1 MNEHN
6 TPTTRPR
13 MEKRAANMLHMI
25 HKWSIEHPYV
35 VIAFYIAVIVA
46 SVLTIRSMPR
56 RFMPY
61 VESPMV
67 GVVTM
72 MPGYSAQEME
82 LYIAK
87 PIEEQM
93 VNVKNL
99 HYIRST
105 SQDGFALVSLEFNY
119 GTDMKK
125 ALFDVQSLMNLIQAN
140 LPTTGANIKPSWV
153 LSIDPLN
160 LPILSLAVTGD
171 SRWDKIKLREFVDND
186 VVNRIKTNPQV
197 YSVVPFG
204 GYKRQL
210 QVIVDRNKLAAYKLS
225 ILDVKNAIDKYN
237 VSRSGGTLTNGA
249 NEAIVRVDTHTVDP
263 QTVLNYPIAS
273 ITDGGSIVP
282 ASSIASPDDIGM
294 GMGSG
299 GGSSS
304 TIPPA
309 SNATG
314 ATIGTGTLEQ
324 PKTAYVRD
332 VARVIDTHWE
342 RRSAYHF
349 LDHGEIKES
358 IEAAVIQDPSASSAL
373 VVPAVEKIVR
383 QLEADNPGVKFE
395 VAYDNAHFVNIL
407 FKNVFEELGLAI
419 LLTALVVLLFLGEWR
434 GTIIVLITIPI
445 SLAMSITGLVP
456 LGMTLNSGTLIGLL
470 LSIGRLV
477 DDSIID
483 IHAVERH
490 MRMGKD
496 PKTATIDGIAEVRL
510 AVIAST
516 LVLVLALSP
525 LLFSGGIVQLMFVEL
540 VWPIILALLA
550 SMLVSFTL
558 TALLCAN
565 FLRPHSELDK
575 ERSSWFYVKLLN
587 PVQNALDRMENGYG
601 GIIRWM
607 LKHRFSN
614 MARILATVIIGF
626 TFYHFIGSEMM
637 PLADVGQAYGVLE
650 MAPGTNFAET
660 ERATI
665 ALEKI
670 MAKYPEIEKVSTEI
684 GTETMFESFSPN
696 YTGYAMP
703 QVNGAMMMMTFSDKD
718 KRKRDIWTIMDAVQR
733 EATQTIPGIR
743 RLQIKEM
750 GSDVMANSLA
760 PVSVLIY
767 GKDMHVL
774 NSIGQQVLDI
784 AKETKGMYQASS
796 SWDMMQPSYKIDVI
810 PERAQAMGL
819 SPADISEQAYYSLKG
834 GLTNEWYR
842 LPNLRQNTVLVR
854 YEGSDRANASDL
866 KDMYVTASD
875 GTQVPL
881 KSVANIRKEYAP
893 TLIEHDG
900 VRRVISING
909 YYRKGPGD
917 KPSMDVTMDLMMNAM
932 ANVNFPPGYGMEARG
947 DMTQMMD
954 SFARLLRGL
963 GIALIFIF
971 LVLVAQFRGFVQPLQ
986 MVFSLP
992 LELAGV
998 FIALFLAHQAFSTVS
1013 IMAVIVLTGMDITT
1027 AILLI
1032 DIIARYRDRGMPRD
1046 QAVIE
1051 ACPQRLRPILM
1062 TSMTT
1067 IIVMIPVAFF
1077 PKTGMDAYQPLGTV
1091 ILGGLII
1098 GTILSLF
1105 DIPIMHTYVDDL
1117 IKWLNCKFLKRKWE
1131 WPVSAHFGEEGA
1143 SSDVRTFD
1151 STNTGS
1157 VVAVDGVVPSDEVD
1171 GTESNQ

>member
-1 MNEHN
+1 MSEN
-6 TPTTRPR
+6 TDPTARPR
-13 MEKRAANMLHMI
+13 IETRAANALHLI
-25 HKWSIEHPYV
+25 HKWSIEHPYI
-35 VIAFYIAVIVA
+35 VIAFYLAVMVT
-46 SVLTIRSMPR
+46 SVLTIGSYLPR

-67 GVVTM
+67 GVTTM
-72 MPGYSAQEME
+72 MPGLSAQEME
-82 LYIAK
+82 KYVSK

-99 HYIRST
+99 HYVRST
-105 SQDGFALVSLEFNY
+105 SQDGFSIVSLEFNY

-125 ALFDVQSLMNLIQAN
+125 ALFDVQSLMNVVQGN
-140 LPTTGANIKPSWV
+140 LPQTGANIKPSWV

-160 LPILSLAVTGD
+160 LPILSLSVTGD
-171 SRWDKIKLREFVDND
+171 SRWDKVKLREFVDND
-186 VVNRIKTNPQV
+186 VVNQIKTIPQV

-210 QVIVDRNKLAAYKLS
+210 QVIVDRDKLAAYKLS

-237 VSRSGGTLTNGA
+237 VSRSGGTLTSGA
-249 NEAIVRVDTHTVDP
+249 NESIVRFDTLATDP
-263 QTVLNYPIAS
+263 QTVLNYPVAS
-273 ITDGGSIVP
+273 ISGGGAVTP
-282 ASSIASPDDIGM
+282 AASGSPSTGGM
-294 GMGSG
+294 GMG
-299 GGSSS
+299 GGSNSPGTAPS
-304 TIPPA
+304 PQPSPPGE
-309 SNATG
+309 G
-314 ATIGTGTLEQ
+314 ATGTGTLDQ
-324 PKTAYVRD
+324 PKTVYVRD

-349 LDHGEIKES
+349 VDHGKIKES
-358 IEAAVIQDPSASSAL
+358 IEAGVIQDPAASSAQI
-373 VVPAVEKIVR
+373 VPAVRKVLSR
-383 QLEADNPGVKFE
+383 LEQENPGVKFE
-395 VAYDNAHFVNIL
+395 VAYDNAHFVGIL
-407 FKNVFEELGLAI
+407 FKNMFEELGIAI
-419 LLTALVVLLFLGEWR
+419 LLTAIAVLLFLGEWR
-434 GTIIVLITIPI
+434 GTIIALITIPI
-445 SLAMSITGLVP
+445 SLAMAITMLMP
-456 LGMTLNSGTLIGLL
+456 MGMTLNSGTLIGLL
-470 LSIGRLV
+470 LAIGRLV

-490 MRMGKD
+490 MRMGKS
-496 PKTATIDGIAEVRL
+496 PKQATIDGIAEVRL

-516 LVLVLALSP
+516 LVLVLALTP

-540 VWPIILALLA
+540 VWPIIFALLA

-565 FLRPHSELDK
+565 LLKPHSELGQ
-575 ERSSWFYVKLLN
+575 ERGKFFYKAILG
-587 PVQNALDRMENGYG
+587 PIQHSLDRMETGYG
-601 GIIRWM
+601 RIIRWM
-607 LKHRFSN
+607 LQHRFSN
-614 MARILATVIIGF
+614 LARILATMIIGF

-650 MAPGTNFAET
+650 MAPGTSFAQT
-660 ERATI
+660 EKATT

-684 GTETMFESFSPN
+684 GAETMFESFSPM

-703 QVNGAMMMMTFSDKD
+703 QANAATMMITLSDKD
-718 KRKRDIWTIMDAVQR
+718 TRQLNIWQIMDAVQKQ
-733 EATQTIPGIR
+733 ATGTIPGIR

-750 GSDVMANSLA
+750 GSDVMASSLA
-760 PVSVLIY
+760 PVSVLVH
-767 GKDMHVL
+767 GKDL
-774 NSIGQQVLDI
+774 NILSLMGRQVLDI
-784 AKETKGMYQASS
+784 ADQTKGMYQAAT

-810 PERAQAMGL
+810 PERAQALGL
-819 SPADISEQAYYSLKG
+819 SPDDISQQAYYALRG

-842 LPNLRQNTVLVR
+842 LPNLKQDTVLVR
-854 YEGSDRANASDL
+854 YEQDQRKDYSDL
-866 KDMYVTASD
+866 GSMYIAAPDGRQVT
-875 GTQVPL
+875 L
-881 KSVANIRKEYAP
+881 KSVANIHKEYAP

-900 VRRVISING
+900 GRRVVSING
-909 YYRKGPGD
+909 FYRKGPND

-932 ANVNFPPGYGMEARG
+932 ANVNFPPGYGLEARG

-971 LVLVAQFRGFVQPLQ
+971 LVLVAQFRSFLQPLQ

-998 FIALFLAHQAFSTVS
+998 FLALFLAHQAFSTVS

-1032 DIIARYRDRGMPRD
+1032 DMIARYRDRGVPRD
-1046 QAVIE
+1046 QAVAE

-1062 TSMTT
+1062 TSMIT
-1067 IIVMIPVAFF
+1067 ILVMIPVAFF

-1091 ILGGLII
+1091 ILGGLIM

-1117 IKWLNCKFLKRKWE
+1117 IKSLNLRILRRKWE
-1131 WPVSAHFGEEGA
+1131 WPVTAHFA
-1143 SSDVRTFD
+1143 D
-1151 STNTGS
+1151 
-1157 VVAVDGVVPSDEVD
+1157 DGL
-1171 GTESNQ
+1171 ESK

>member
-1 MNEHN
+1 
-6 TPTTRPR
+6 
-13 MEKRAANMLHMI
+13 MEKRAANALHMI
-25 HKWSIEHPYV
+25 HKWSIEHPYI
-35 VIAFYIAVIVA
+35 VISFYLAVIVA
-46 SVLTIRSMPR
+46 SVLTIGVYMPR

-61 VESPMV
+61 VESPMI

-72 MPGYSAQEME
+72 MPGLSAQEME
-82 LYIAK
+82 MYVAK

-105 SQDGFALVSLEFNY
+105 SQDGFAIVSLEFNY

-125 ALFDVQSLMNLIQAN
+125 ALFDAQSLMNVVQAN
-140 LPTTGANIKPSWV
+140 LPAMGANIKPSWV

-160 LPILSLAVTGD
+160 LPILSMSVTGD
-171 SRWDKIKLREFVDND
+171 SRWDKIRLREFVDND
-186 VVNRIKTNPQV
+186 VVNRIKTIPQV

-237 VSRSGGTLTNGA
+237 VSRSGGTLTSGA
-249 NEAIVRVDTHTVDP
+249 NEAIVRFDTRATDP
-263 QTVLNYPIAS
+263 RTVLNYPIAS
-273 ITDGGSIVP
+273 VGVDGAQTVG
-282 ASSIASPDDIGM
+282 AGFE
-294 GMGSG
+294 
-299 GGSSS
+299 
-304 TIPPA
+304 IPPQQSA
-309 SNATG
+309 AQQSA
-314 ATIGTGTLEQ
+314 AQ
-324 PKTAYVRD
+324 PKTVYVRD

-342 RRSAYHF
+342 RRSAYNF
-349 LDHGEIKES
+349 VDHGKIKES
-358 IEAAVIQDPSASSAL
+358 IEAAVIQDPGASSAK
-373 VVPAVEKIVR
+373 VVPAVRKILK
-383 QLEADNPGVKFE
+383 QLEQENPGIKFE

-407 FKNVFEELGLAI
+407 FKNMFEELGLAI
-419 LLTALVVLLFLGEWR
+419 LLTAIAVLLFLGEWR
-434 GTIIVLITIPI
+434 GTIIALITIPI
-445 SLAMSITGLVP
+445 SLAMAITGLAWM
-456 LGMTLNSGTLIGLL
+456 GMTLNSGTLIGLL
-470 LSIGRLV
+470 LCIGRLV

-516 LVLVLALSP
+516 LVLVLALTP

-550 SMLVSFTL
+550 SMMVSFTL

-565 FLRPHSELDK
+565 LLRPHSEL
-575 ERSSWFYVKLLN
+575 ERERGSWFYRTVLGPIQRALN
-587 PVQNALDRMENGYG
+587 RMENGYG

-607 LKHRFSN
+607 LRHRFSN

-637 PLADVGQAYGVLE
+637 PLADVGQAYGVME
-650 MAPGTNFAET
+650 MAPGTSFAET
-660 ERATI
+660 ERATT

-670 MAKYPEIEKVSTEI
+670 MAKYPEIEKVSTEM
-684 GTETMFESFSPN
+684 GAETMFESFSPM

-703 QVNGAMMMMTFSDKD
+703 QVNASAMMITFSDKD
-718 KRKRDIWTIMDAVQR
+718 QRKRNIWQIMDAVQR

-750 GSDVMANSLA
+750 GSDVMASSLA
-760 PVSVLIY
+760 PVSVVIY
-767 GKDMHVL
+767 GKDMHIL
-774 NSIGQQVLDI
+774 NSIGRRVLDV
-784 AKETKGMYQASS
+784 ARQTKGMYQAAS

-810 PERAQAMGL
+810 PERAQALGL
-819 SPADISEQAYYSLKG
+819 SPEDISQQAYYSLKG

-842 LPNLRQNTVLVR
+842 LPNLRQDTVLVR
-854 YEGSDRANASDL
+854 YEQNDRANASDL
-866 KDMYVTASD
+866 GSMYVTASD
-875 GTQVPL
+875 GRQVPL
-881 KSVANIRKEYAP
+881 KSVANIKKEYAP

-932 ANVNFPPGYGMEARG
+932 AKVNFPPGYGMEARG

-954 SFARLLRGL
+954 SFTRLLRGL

-971 LVLVAQFRGFVQPLQ
+971 LVLVAQFRGFMQPLQ

-998 FIALFLAHQAFSTVS
+998 FVALFLMHQAFSTVS

-1032 DIIARYRDRGMPRD
+1032 DMIARRRDMGIPRD
-1046 QAVIE
+1046 QAVAE

-1062 TSMTT
+1062 TSLIT
-1067 IIVMIPVAFF
+1067 ILVMIPVAFF

-1117 IKWLNCKFLKRKWE
+1117 IKWLNLRFLKRKWE
-1131 WPVSAHFGEEGA
+1131 WPVTAHFGEDGISGDGAEGM
-1143 SSDVRTFD
+1143 
-1151 STNTGS
+1151 
-1157 VVAVDGVVPSDEVD
+1157 
-1171 GTESNQ
+1171 ESRHDTTS

>member
-1 MNEHN
+1 MNEQSS
-6 TPTTRPR
+6 PTNRPR
-13 MEKRAANMLHMI
+13 LEKRAANTLHMI
-25 HKWSIEHPYV
+25 HKWSIEHPYI
-35 VIAFYIAVIVA
+35 VIAFYLAVIVT
-46 SVLTIRSMPR
+46 SYLNIRYFVPR

-72 MPGYSAQEME
+72 MPGLSAQEME
-82 LYIAK
+82 MYVAK

-105 SQDGFALVSLEFNY
+105 SQDGFAIVSLEFNY

-125 ALFDVQSLMNLIQAN
+125 ALFDVQSLMNVVQAN
-140 LPTTGANIKPSWV
+140 LPATGANVKPSWV

-171 SRWDKIKLREFVDND
+171 GRWDKTKLREFVDND
-186 VVNRIKTNPQV
+186 VVSRIKTIPQV

-210 QVIVDRNKLAAYKLS
+210 QVIVDRDKLAAHRLS
-225 ILDVKNAIDKYN
+225 ILDVRDAIDRYN
-237 VSRSGGTLTNGA
+237 VSRSGGVLTSGA
-249 NEAIVRVDTHTVDP
+249 NEAIVRIDTRATNP
-263 QTVLNYPIAS
+263 QAVLNYPVAS
-273 ITDGGSIVP
+273 IAGGGSVTP
-282 ASSIASPDDIGM
+282 LASNGSSGGGGM
-294 GMGSG
+294 GMGG
-299 GGSSS
+299 GGSA
-304 TIPPA
+304 PKAPA
-309 SNATG
+309 GTMTPG
-314 ATIGTGTLEQ
+314 PTFGTGTLDQ
-324 PKTAYVRD
+324 RKTVYVRD
-332 VARVIDTHWE
+332 VARVIDSHWE

-349 LDHGEIKES
+349 LDHGTIKEAV
-358 IEAAVIQDPSASSAL
+358 EAAVIQDPSASSAQ
-373 VVPAVEKIVR
+373 VVPAVEKILK
-383 QLEADNPGVKFE
+383 QLEQDNPGVHFQ

-407 FKNVFEELGLAI
+407 FKNMFEELGIAI
-419 LLTALVVLLFLGEWR
+419 LLTAIAVLLFLGEWR
-434 GTIIVLITIPI
+434 GTVIALITIPI
-445 SLAMSITGLVP
+445 SLAMAITALSP

-470 LSIGRLV
+470 LAIGRLV

-516 LVLVLALSP
+516 LVLVLALVP

-565 FLRPHSELDK
+565 LLKPHSEL
-575 ERSSWFYVKLLN
+575 ERERGSWLYRSVLGPIQHL
-587 PVQNALDRMENGYG
+587 LDRMENGYG
-601 GIIRWM
+601 RIIRWM
-607 LKHRFSN
+607 LRHRFSN

-626 TFYHFIGSEMM
+626 TFYYMIGSEMM

-650 MAPGTNFAET
+650 MAPGTSFAET

-670 MAKYPEIEKVSTEI
+670 MAKYPEIEKASTEI
-684 GTETMFESFSPN
+684 GAETMFESFSPN

-703 QVNGAMMMMTFSDKD
+703 QVNGAMMMLTFSDKD
-718 KRKRDIWTIMDAVQR
+718 DRKRDIWQVMDAVHS
-733 EATQTIPGIR
+733 EAISTIPGIR

-750 GSDVMANSLA
+750 GSDVMASSLA
-760 PVSVLIY
+760 PVAVLIY
-767 GKDMHVL
+767 GKDMNVL
-774 NSIGQQVLDI
+774 NQIGQQVLDV
-784 AKETKGMYQASS
+784 AKQTKGMYQSAT

-810 PERAQAMGL
+810 PERAAALGL
-819 SPADISEQAYYSLKG
+819 SPENISQQAYYALKG

-842 LPNLRQNTVLVR
+842 LPNVRQNTVLVR
-854 YEGSDRANASDL
+854 YEGDERRNASDL
-866 KDMYVTASD
+866 GSMYITAAN
-875 GTQVPL
+875 GEQVPL
-881 KSVANIRKEYAP
+881 KSVANITREHAP

-932 ANVNFPPGYGMEARG
+932 AKVNFPPGYGMEARG

-963 GIALIFIF
+963 GIALVFIF

-986 MVFSLP
+986 MIFSLP

-998 FIALFLAHQAFSTVS
+998 FLALFVAHQAFSTVS

-1032 DIIARYRDRGMPRD
+1032 DMIARYRDRGMPRD
-1046 QAVIE
+1046 QAVAE

-1062 TSMTT
+1062 TSMIT

-1077 PKTGMDAYQPLGTV
+1077 PRTGIDAYQPLGTV
-1091 ILGGLII
+1091 ILGGLIM

-1117 IKWLNCKFLKRKWE
+1117 IKWLNRRFLGRKWE
-1131 WPVSAHFGEEGA
+1131 WPVTEHFGDETEA
-1143 SSDVRTFD
+1143 TERTI
-1151 STNTGS
+1151 
-1157 VVAVDGVVPSDEVD
+1157 
-1171 GTESNQ
+1171 